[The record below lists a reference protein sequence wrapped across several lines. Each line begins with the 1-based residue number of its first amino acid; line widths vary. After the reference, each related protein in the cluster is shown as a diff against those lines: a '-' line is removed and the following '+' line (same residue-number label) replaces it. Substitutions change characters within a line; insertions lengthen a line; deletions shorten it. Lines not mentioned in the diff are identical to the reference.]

1 MKKKLFKTFLLST
14 SILTF
19 GSAIIPSS
27 AVFANEQSTVNTSV
41 GSTLPLSVDTYST
54 TTYDSATNTTTVT
67 ITDQQLVE
75 FMQDQGVEVPQE
87 LLNSARSRAAGVTK
101 IVWHGKA
108 RNGNVD
114 LYLSKATMVSLRA
127 SYTGGQLVNV
137 IIQLY
142 LGSYWGAAKAGASA
156 IANTIKMGSI
166 KHESIPYVV
175 GNTKDMLINENS
187 TRTNE

>member
-19 GSAIIPSS
+19 GSAIISSS

-142 LGSYWGAAKAGASA
+142 LESYWGAAKAGASA

-166 KHESIPYVV
+166 KHGRKYSLRSWKYKGYV
-175 GNTKDMLINENS
+175 NQ
-187 TRTNE
+187 

>member
-1 MKKKLFKTFLLST
+1 M
-14 SILTF
+14 
-19 GSAIIPSS
+19 
-27 AVFANEQSTVNTSV
+27 
-41 GSTLPLSVDTYST
+41 
-54 TTYDSATNTTTVT
+54 
-67 ITDQQLVE
+67 
-75 FMQDQGVEVPQE
+75 PQK
-87 LLNSARSRAAGVTK
+87 LLNSVRSRAAEVIK

-114 LYLSKATMVSLRA
+114 LYLSKATIVSLRA

-166 KHESIPYVV
+166 KYGRKYSLRNWKYKGYV
-175 GNTKDMLINENS
+175 NQ
-187 TRTNE
+187 

>member
-67 ITDQQLVE
+67 IKNQQLVK
-75 FMQDQGVEVPQE
+75 FMQDQGEEVPQE
-87 LLNSARSRAAGVTK
+87 QLNSARSELQELLKLFGM
-101 IVWHGKA
+101 GKQE
-108 RNGNVD
+108 
-114 LYLSKATMVSLRA
+114 M
-127 SYTGGQLVNV
+127 
-137 IIQLY
+137 
-142 LGSYWGAAKAGASA
+142 
-156 IANTIKMGSI
+156 
-166 KHESIPYVV
+166 E
-175 GNTKDMLINENS
+175 MLIYIFLKLLW
-187 TRTNE
+187 

>member
-87 LLNSARSRAAGVTK
+87 LLNSRSEEHTSELQSRF
-101 IVWHGKA
+101 
-108 RNGNVD
+108 D
-114 LYLSKATMVSLRA
+114 LVCRLLLEKKK
-127 SYTGGQLVNV
+127 N
-137 IIQLY
+137 
-142 LGSYWGAAKAGASA
+142 
-156 IANTIKMGSI
+156 
-166 KHESIPYVV
+166 KHNI
-175 GNTKDMLINENS
+175 
-187 TRTNE
+187 